1 MRRVAIFA
9 LSAAV
14 LAGGTCFAQK
24 KDSKA
29 AARLEL
35 VPAPVSP
42 ASAPGFP
49 AHPSPYNFS
58 NVQYPRIEA
67 DSRVTF
73 RFNAPDAKRV
83 QVSIVNVPFDM
94 LKGSDGAWTYT
105 SAPQAPGYH
114 NYWMIVDGAVVLDP
128 GTNAFIGYGHMCN
141 GFEVPEPGVD
151 WYDLKD
157 VPHGNVLIKNY
168 FAKTT
173 NSWRRIFVYTP
184 PGYELNT
191 RTRYP
196 VFYLQHGG
204 GEDERVWIEMGRTNV
219 ILDNLLAAGK
229 VKPMIVVMETSA
241 VGGAG
246 GAGRGAGQGAGAA
259 AGAGAGAGRGP
270 GQGAGAA
277 AGAGAGAGRGPGFGG
292 IGGPG
297 GGAYGQFMVNEL
309 IPWIDKNFR
318 TLANRD
324 NRAMAGLSMGGMQT
338 ASVTMANLDKFS
350 HIGLFS
356 GGTAS
361 GGRGRGG
368 AAPGTAPAA
377 APAAPAAPDFKTIY
391 NGQMA
396 NPADFNK
403 KVKVFFFSTGSL
415 ENPDGLKRHQEQL
428 VAAGITNSYSY
439 VSPGT
444 AHEWQT
450 WRRSLYTFAPLLF
463 R

>member
-1 MRRVAIFA
+1 
-9 LSAAV
+9 
-14 LAGGTCFAQK
+14 LAGGAGFAQTK
-24 KDSKA
+24 KASKDGKP
-29 AARLEL
+29 AARQEL
-35 VPAPVSP
+35 APAPVAP
-42 ASAPGFP
+42 ADAPAVP
-49 AHPSPYNFS
+49 AHPSPYNFPG
-58 NVQYPRIEA
+58 VQYPRIEA

-73 RFNAPDAKRV
+73 RFNAPTAQKV

-94 LKGSDGAWTYT
+94 VKGADGMWTYT

-114 NYWMIVDGAVVLDP
+114 NYWMIVDGAVVVDP
-128 GTNAFIGYGHMCN
+128 ATQAFIGYGHMCN

-151 WYDLKD
+151 FYDIKD

-173 NSWRRIFVYTP
+173 NSWRHIFVYTP
-184 PGYELNT
+184 PGYDAGAK
-191 RTRYP
+191 TRYP

-241 VGGAG
+241 VGGPA
-246 GAGRGAGQGAGAA
+246 GAGRGAGAPPVTAA
-259 AGAGAGAGRGP
+259 PAGAGAP
-270 GQGAGAA
+270 T
-277 AGAGAGAGRGPGFGG
+277 GAGAGRGPGFG

-309 IPWIDKNFR
+309 IPWVDSHFR
-318 TLANRD
+318 TLADRD
-324 NRAMAGLSMGGMQT
+324 HRAMAGLSMGGMQT

-350 HIGLFS
+350 HIGFFS
-356 GGTAS
+356 GGAAT

-368 AAPGTAPAA
+368 AAPGAAPPPAPATL
-377 APAAPAAPDFKTIY
+377 DLKTVY
-391 NGQMA
+391 NGAMA
-396 NPADFNK
+396 DPAEFNK
-403 KVKVFFFSTGSL
+403 KVKVLFMSCGSL
-415 ENPDGLKRHQEQL
+415 ENPDALKRHQEQL
-428 VAAGITNSYSY
+428 VAAGITNSYVY

-450 WRRSLYTFAPLLF
+450 WRRSLYVFAPLLF
-463 R
+463 INRPIFPHFASVLSR